1 VDIDQYKLVN
11 FFLNKLKD
19 KIMFNPQNKTITGIL
34 SISFTTLLIIIWISG
49 CFHMKKKHKD
59 DLLADSVFS
68 QFYYGIEQ
76 FWHKTDKDDLNK
88 IVNKAIYAMTLN
100 SISTNESEI
109 EDYNKLKE
117 KILNSL
123 KDLKDDHIN
132 YVHNGVKNFIKFDN
146 SYRQDINDGIIEFKK
161 TGKKSFVY
169 SETTNLL
176 ADACFK
182 YNLENYLK
190 IAKENFDKYNNENL
204 SFKLEIM
211 DKNISELENF
221 LYMDHTN
228 KATTLYINYKNL
240 FNLKEI

>member
-1 VDIDQYKLVN
+1 
-11 FFLNKLKD
+11 
-19 KIMFNPQNKTITGIL
+19 
-34 SISFTTLLIIIWISG
+34 
-49 CFHMKKKHKD
+49 MKK
-59 DLLADSVFS
+59 LR
-68 QFYYGIEQ
+68 
-76 FWHKTDKDDLNK
+76 
-88 IVNKAIYAMTLN
+88 
-100 SISTNESEI
+100 
-109 EDYNKLKE
+109 
-117 KILNSL
+117 
-123 KDLKDDHIN
+123 
-132 YVHNGVKNFIKFDN
+132 NGVKNFIKFDN